1 MPRTDNKIVHE
12 LKERLDGAAKNAI
25 FDVRGAGRQSDGVLH
40 LNDGS
45 GCSGGWNW
53 YFFDFSTH
61 NYGAGAAVG
70 DAAKSAGKDS
80 DSSFVMTL
88 LFFLLVTIC
97 SIATCFLFQNLIFKD
112 WCVHGMKTYQNRWNR
127 GTQLLQSIFEIS
139 FSLASGILAFQFS
152 QGLIAVLASLCGVS
166 MATIGSSFL
175 LTCAVT
181 SLMLGALA
189 LGVLAGNMAVV
200 SLIRWWSPLGTGR
213 GLKRMHS
220 DFKSSITLNEFPSR
234 RVEAGKTLQN
244 LFIEL
249 SNRSPGEFRKALLDN
264 KIDALRNLKCLINV
278 AMKKQGKG
286 NETLESL
293 SSSLS
298 SLIYTLKNGVSDLT
312 SLIDNLKQVRV
323 LVSKVYG
330 NRELLGYKGVSD
342 WSEFQYSIN
351 LALNTLQHDVDRLT
365 TNAKFPRSREGHQG
379 HGHQGHGHGHQGH
392 GHQGHVHQG
401 HGHHGNN
408 CGCCSPGKFVPERIV
423 CARMYQ

>member
-1 MPRTDNKIVHE
+1 MPRTDNKMVHE
-12 LKERLDGAAKNAI
+12 LKKRLDGAAKNAI
-25 FDVRGAGRQSDGVLH
+25 FDVRGAGRKSDGVLH
-40 LNDGS
+40 LDHGS
-45 GCSGGWNW
+45 GHSGGWNW

-61 NYGAGAAVG
+61 NYEAGAAVG
-70 DAAKSAGKDS
+70 DATKSAGNS
-80 DSSFVMTL
+80 DSSFVTTL
-88 LFFLLVTIC
+88 LFFLLVTIS

-112 WCVHGMKTYQNRWNR
+112 WCFHGMKTYQNRWNR

-220 DFKSSITLNEFPSR
+220 DFRSSVTLNELPSR
-234 RVEAGKTLQN
+234 QVEAGKTLQS

-249 SNRSPGEFRKALLDN
+249 SNRSPGEFRNALLDN

-298 SLIYTLKNGVSDLT
+298 SLIHTLKNGVSDLT
-312 SLIDNLKQVRV
+312 SFTYNLKQVRV

-342 WSEFQYSIN
+342 WSEFQYSTN

-365 TNAKFPRSREGHQG
+365 TNAKLPGSNAGCPG
-379 HGHQGHGHGHQGH
+379 HG
-392 GHQGHVHQG
+392 HQG

-408 CGCCSPGKFVPERIV
+408 CGCCSPGKFVP
-423 CARMYQ
+423 